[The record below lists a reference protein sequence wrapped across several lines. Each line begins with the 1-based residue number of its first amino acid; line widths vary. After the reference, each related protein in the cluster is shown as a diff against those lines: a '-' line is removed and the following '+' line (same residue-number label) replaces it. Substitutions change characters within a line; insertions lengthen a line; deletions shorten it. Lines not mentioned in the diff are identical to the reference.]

1 MESKIS
7 LGKYDMYSKRIG
19 FFFNKHEKIGSYFGL
34 LLTLTYICASI
45 ILFIFQI
52 IGALKR
58 NELKVYDTTI
68 YAQEIPMIEVDINQ
82 LYFAFAL
89 EDPLTTNRFIDEGI
103 YTAKVAF
110 IEKAK
115 KNDEF
120 VTVNTTVLDIEKCN
134 VENFGKNYQ
143 HLFTQNEL
151 SNSYCLKD
159 FNYTLTFAGS
169 YKYERITY
177 IRLRIYPCVNST
189 KNNFTCKPQE
199 LIDQYLSSGYF
210 SIVIKDFGLNP
221 SNYSFPVLPTF
232 QDLYTTI
239 DKRIY
244 RNYILNFGV
253 TQIRTDTGL
262 INENINVKKY
272 LQYRREIQ
280 TFSFRDEEEY
290 YAGKSVILVQLRLD
304 DTILVQTRSYTKISE
319 IFSRIGGYMQL
330 MNTAFLLI
338 SSIINKINS
347 ELKIINSIF
356 NFNIKENK
364 MILKLHSL
372 NEFNLKL
379 NPKYNKQLSFSS
391 KGPIKDIKIIEYD
404 NRSKNELIIKDN
416 DNISVLN
423 MQNDKKNN
431 ENQNYTIKINK
442 NKNLISFEEPKIQKT
457 KPLEKNQNIN
467 IDSIH
472 LNRESFQKNLSDI
485 NNKEINNFKE
495 FNELHMNIFKY
506 YCYKKNSQKYKYI
519 ILYNKGKLF
528 YRKKMDIVHVFS
540 LLSILEDY
548 FKK

>member
-19 FFFNKHEKIGSYFGL
+19 FFFNKYEKIGSYFGL

-52 IGALKR
+52 IGVLKR

-120 VTVNTTVLDIEKCN
+120 VTVNTTFLDIEKCN

-143 HLFTQNEL
+143 HLFMQNEL

-199 LIDQYLSSGYF
+199 LIDRYLSSGYF

-304 DTILVQTRSYTKISE
+304 DTIFVQTRSYTKISE

-347 ELKIINSIF
+347 ELKIINS
-356 NFNIKENK
+356 
-364 MILKLHSL
+364 ILKLHSL

-442 NKNLISFEEPKIQKT
+442 NKNIKSFE
-457 KPLEKNQNIN
+457 
-467 IDSIH
+467 
-472 LNRESFQKNLSDI
+472 
-485 NNKEINNFKE
+485 
-495 FNELHMNIFKY
+495 
-506 YCYKKNSQKYKYI
+506 
-519 ILYNKGKLF
+519 
-528 YRKKMDIVHVFS
+528 
-540 LLSILEDY
+540 
-548 FKK
+548 